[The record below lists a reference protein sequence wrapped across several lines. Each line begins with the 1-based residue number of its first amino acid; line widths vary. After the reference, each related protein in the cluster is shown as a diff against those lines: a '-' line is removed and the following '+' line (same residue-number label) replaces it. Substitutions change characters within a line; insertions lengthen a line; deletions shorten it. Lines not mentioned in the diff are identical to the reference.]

1 MTTPD
6 SHTLCGEFTYE
17 ATFMDNPIDLSTA
30 PMSYDEVAR
39 TFTIYSEDMSLI
51 GLQTFTL
58 EAHLT
63 DYPVTRTA
71 VKVESA

>member
-1 MTTPD
+1 
-6 SHTLCGEFTYE
+6 
-17 ATFMDNPIDLSTA
+17 
-30 PMSYDEVAR
+30 MSYDEVAR

-71 VKVESA
+71 VQVESATLTIIDPCLNDSVLTPTP